1 MNDLAYQRTTIRSYE
16 DRYLRFRTKAGF
28 AFRSELGGV
37 ITNGWTTIEQAE
49 WMASVAALS
58 DDDLVLDIGAGRG
71 WPGSLIAKETGA
83 KLVSVDVPLEAL
95 RQGAKALREKLGSRV
110 LQVCGDGRILPIGD
124 AHFSA
129 VCQADVLC

>member
-28 AFRSELGGV
+28 AFRSEIGGV

-129 VCQADVLC
+129 VCQAVVLC

>member
-1 MNDLAYQRTTIRSYE
+1 MNDLVHRSTTIRSYE

-28 AFRSELGGV
+28 AFRSEIGGV
-37 ITNGWTTIEQAE
+37 IPNGWTTIEQAE
-49 WMASVAALS
+49 WMASVAAIS
-58 DDDLVLDIGAGRG
+58 EDDLLLDIGA
-71 WPGSLIAKETGA
+71 GSLIAKETGA
-83 KLVSVDVPLEAL
+83 RLVSVDVPLEAL
-95 RQGAKALREKLGSRV
+95 RQGAEDLREKLGPRV

>member
-1 MNDLAYQRTTIRSYE
+1 MNDLAQQRTTIHSYE

-28 AFRSELGGV
+28 AFRSEIGGL
-37 ITNGWTTIEQAE
+37 IPNGWTTIEQAE
-49 WMASVAALS
+49 WMASVAEIS
-58 DDDLVLDIGAGRG
+58 DDDLLLDIGAGRG

-83 KLVSVDVPLEAL
+83 RLVSVDVPLEAL
-95 RQGAKALREKLGSRV
+95 RQGAKDLCETLGPRV
-110 LQVCGDGRILPIGD
+110 LQVCGDGRVLPIGD

>member
-1 MNDLAYQRTTIRSYE
+1 MNDLAYERTTIRSYE

-28 AFRSELGGV
+28 AFRSEIGGV

>member
-28 AFRSELGGV
+28 AFRSEIGGV

>member
-28 AFRSELGGV
+28 AFRSEIGGV

-110 LQVCGDGRILPIGD
+110 LQVCGDCLLYTSPSPRD
-124 AHFSA
+124 
-129 VCQADVLC
+129 